1 MTWQRWSLAKDASGG
16 NDAVRPRQP
25 WTSDAERPRR
35 IPFAE
40 DEIDVPVMGLTVEIG
55 LDYRVTSG

>member
-1 MTWQRWSLAKDASGG
+1 MTWQRWSLAKEASGA

-25 WTSDAERPRR
+25 WRSDAERPRQ

-40 DEIDVPVMGLTVEIG
+40 DEVHVPVMGLTVEIG
-55 LDYRVTSG
+55 VDHRVTSS